1 LRRGQVVHFR
11 LAVPYAV
18 GVAELVLGCRDMLG
32 WETGKTF
39 ELLSGLSPTSSGSVR
54 AMDELALLLS
64 TKPDALDAFRQS
76 DFERLRAV
84 DSDISEVL
92 SRYRSKWAWRPFNY
106 EPGSATLA
114 ERPDLLVRQ
123 VLDRMEAAQRD
134 PDLCM
139 LRTSRMVQARSG
151 LNNERSRMRF
161 E

>member
-1 LRRGQVVHFR
+1 
-11 LAVPYAV
+11 
-18 GVAELVLGCRDMLG
+18 
-32 WETGKTF
+32 
-39 ELLSGLSPTSSGSVR
+39 
-54 AMDELALLLS
+54 
-64 TKPDALDAFRQS
+64 
-76 DFERLRAV
+76 LRAV

-161 E
+161 ETLLENATRFSPLREDNVLLTDTLPAGLIRRILLEAGRRLSVRGHLSRAEDAAWLHEKELRAALTCNAV